1 MNNLNSKDSTELFD
15 YPLLY
20 MTPLDPQVSVT
31 VAGQL
36 IKFLFLQNT
45 CWNRTVSWLWV
56 VVVDIIIV
64 VISTGAMVVSVPIM
78 VASVPI
84 MVVSTGIMVVSTG
97 IMVEPDGIMVV
108 STGIIVVGGRV
119 ALLQAP

>member
-36 IKFLFLQNT
+36 IRFLFLQNT

-64 VISTGAMVVSVPIM
+64 VISTGAMV
-78 VASVPI
+78 ASVPI
-84 MVVSTGIMVVSTG
+84 MVVSTGIMVVSGG
-97 IMVEPDGIMVV
+97 IMVEPDGIMVVSTGIMVV

>member
-36 IKFLFLQNT
+36 IRFLFLQNT

-56 VVVDIIIV
+56 VVVDIITV
-64 VISTGAMVVSVPIM
+64 VISTGAM